1 MLRPEYAYIA
11 IKLLACHML
20 RLLISLL
27 DYFHF
32 LRVEVSEDACRHG
45 VNENLGESLLVSAS
59 LHQVQLIVGVRIVP
73 EDVTAGLEE
82 HKVELMW
89 EARLRDGQ
97 DQAFLANFFI
107 LVDFFFFFFSCRN
120 LGLLLAQVESFN
132 QELAAILL

>member
-1 MLRPEYAYIA
+1 
-11 IKLLACHML
+11 ML

-32 LRVEVSEDACRHG
+32 LRVEVSEDASRHR
-45 VNENLGESLLVSAS
+45 VNENPGESLLVSAS
-59 LHQVQLIVGVRIVP
+59 LHQVQLIVSVGIVP
-73 EDVTAGLEE
+73 EDVTAGFKE
-82 HKVELMW
+82 HKVKLMW

-97 DQAFLANFFI
+97 DQAFLANLFI

-132 QELAAILL
+132 QELAAVLLRGAEIVTSEDE